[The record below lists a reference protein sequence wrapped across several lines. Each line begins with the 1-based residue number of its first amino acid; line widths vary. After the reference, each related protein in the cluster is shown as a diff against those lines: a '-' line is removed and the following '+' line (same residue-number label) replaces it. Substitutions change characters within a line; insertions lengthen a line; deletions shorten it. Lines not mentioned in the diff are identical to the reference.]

1 MTSSTQAFNEGV
13 SRFLACRSHVGG
25 GSSCSKIGSL
35 AAVSRICNVGK
46 NTAGRVND
54 DSLSFNPSKCP
65 PKMEKNR
72 ICGHICVATAFGG
85 ARAATIFVAETI
97 ARPGQ
102 HALCLGVRHGAFAMR
117 VRRRLVRRVG
127 VTASLGAMFGASNVV
142 LFAVMFGGGAMRLGR
157 RFVKFGCLC
166 IMSLGHN
173 FSSMESLH

>member
-1 MTSSTQAFNEGV
+1 M
-13 SRFLACRSHVGG
+13 
-25 GSSCSKIGSL
+25 L
-35 AAVSRICNVGK
+35 AAGQVVPQSAHWQRFRAFAVSGK

-54 DSLSFNPSKCP
+54 DGLSFYPLKCP
-65 PKMEKNR
+65 PRTEKNR
-72 ICGHICVATAFGG
+72 IRSNICVATAFGG
-85 ARAATIFVAETI
+85 ARAETIFVAETI

-102 HALCLGVRHGAFAMR
+102 QALCLGVRHRAFAMR
-117 VRRRLVRRVG
+117 IRRRLVRRVG

-142 LFAVMFGGGAMRLGR
+142 LFAVMFGGSAMRLGC

>member
-1 MTSSTQAFNEGV
+1 MASSTQTD
-13 SRFLACRSHVGG
+13 
-25 GSSCSKIGSL
+25 K
-35 AAVSRICNVGK
+35 
-46 NTAGRVND
+46 
-54 DSLSFNPSKCP
+54 SLSRL
-65 PKMEKNR
+65 PKPYWRRAKPFHNRLIRSGFTHLRCRGSTPRRTEKNR
-72 ICGHICVATAFGG
+72 IRSNICVATAFGG

-102 HALCLGVRHGAFAMR
+102 QALCLGVRHRALAMR
-117 VRRRLVRRVG
+117 IRRRLVRRVG

-142 LFAVMFGGGAMRLGR
+142 LFAVMFGGSAMRLGC

>member
-1 MTSSTQAFNEGV
+1 MPAQSG
-13 SRFLACRSHVGG
+13 
-25 GSSCSKIGSL
+25 
-35 AAVSRICNVGK
+35 
-46 NTAGRVND
+46 
-54 DSLSFNPSKCP
+54 
-65 PKMEKNR
+65 EKPHPQQHLR
-72 ICGHICVATAFGG
+72 GDPFGG

-102 HALCLGVRHGAFAMR
+102 QALCLGVRHRAFATR
-117 VRRRLVRRVG
+117 IRRRLVRRVG

-142 LFAVMFGGGAMRLGR
+142 LFAVMFGGSAMRLGC